1 MSSAKWRELSQV
13 RSSIIHVPV
22 YVYDSLCNFEICI
35 TILYSFKHL
44 WKLTLFTFGKY
55 ERWQELLPGKYVKV

>member
-13 RSSIIHVPV
+13 ISSIIYV

-55 ERWQELLPGKYVKV
+55 KRWQELLPGKNV